1 MRVPV
6 RSVSWLILI
15 ALICLSGGCSRNP
28 NARKQKYFDSGMQ
41 YFQRGQY
48 QEAAIQFQNA
58 IQLDKSFAQAHS
70 ELAQCYL
77 RLKLWP
83 LAYKEF
89 LIDAEL
95 EPKNLQVQLDLAN
108 FLFAAGHFQ
117 DARDRAES
125 ILKDNPTEVRAQL
138 LLATSDGELGDL
150 KKAIEE
156 AKQGVQMAPDQAGPY
171 LTLGFLQEKGQDLQ
185 AAEKNLGQ
193 AVAKDP
199 RMLLARLGL
208 ASFYQR
214 QKRWTEAEAQ
224 YRGAIDVGSS
234 NPIVWT
240 SFASLYA
247 AWGKRDLAE
256 QTLQDAKKAMPNDP
270 NAYRLLGDFYVTTG
284 ETEKARSEFATLL
297 REHPGDLF
305 LKRRYIGLLIQ
316 NKQFDEAMQLNDEI
330 LKRDPKDAESLISKG
345 QVLDLKQRASEAVPI
360 LETAAKGDPEN
371 PAGHLELGVAY
382 FRTGNFAG
390 AETEWHE
397 AVKLK
402 PSFLDAWRNLSIL
415 ALRKGDVH
423 LLEDSASE
431 LLKSSGSAPQ
441 GYLLRGIARMKKGD
455 TQGAES
461 DLRKSSELD
470 PKNATTYTRLGD
482 LRLLQKRYADAGNCY
497 ELALSN
503 DPNATEA
510 LQGLLAVFLAQK
522 QPGKALRRVQAQV
535 AIVPNNSIDHVL
547 LGEALLANHQSSQA
561 QNELEKA
568 VALDKT
574 NLNAFLLLAQVL
586 EMTGQSN
593 AAASTYEDSIRENPQ
608 QVGPYISLGVFE
620 ERRGNWQKA
629 EELYRKALVIQP
641 DQPAAANN
649 LSYLLLEHGGDIN
662 YALSL
667 AQTARSAMPDSPNS
681 GDTLAWAYYK
691 IGAYDSATPL
701 LQEAIIKS
709 PQNPTYYYH
718 LGLVYWKSGKV
729 ALAKT
734 NFERSLR
741 LDPKSSRAGEIH
753 QVLAQL
759 SSAQ

>member
-1 MRVPV
+1 MC
-6 RSVSWLILI
+6 I
-15 ALICLSGGCSRNP
+15 
-28 NARKQKYFDSGMQ
+28 
-41 YFQRGQY
+41 
-48 QEAAIQFQNA
+48 
-58 IQLDKSFAQAHS
+58 
-70 ELAQCYL
+70 
-77 RLKLWP
+77 
-83 LAYKEF
+83 
-89 LIDAEL
+89 
-95 EPKNLQVQLDLAN
+95 
-108 FLFAAGHFQ
+108 
-117 DARDRAES
+117 RDR
-125 ILKDNPTEVRAQL
+125 
-138 LLATSDGELGDL
+138 
-150 KKAIEE
+150 
-156 AKQGVQMAPDQAGPY
+156 
-171 LTLGFLQEKGQDLQ
+171 
-185 AAEKNLGQ
+185 
-193 AVAKDP
+193 
-199 RMLLARLGL
+199 
-208 ASFYQR
+208 
-214 QKRWTEAEAQ
+214 
-224 YRGAIDVGSS
+224 
-234 NPIVWT
+234 
-240 SFASLYA
+240 
-247 AWGKRDLAE
+247 
-256 QTLQDAKKAMPNDP
+256 
-270 NAYRLLGDFYVTTG
+270 
-284 ETEKARSEFATLL
+284 
-297 REHPGDLF
+297 
-305 LKRRYIGLLIQ
+305 
-316 NKQFDEAMQLNDEI
+316 
-330 LKRDPKDAESLISKG
+330 
-345 QVLDLKQRASEAVPI
+345 
-360 LETAAKGDPEN
+360 
-371 PAGHLELGVAY
+371 
-382 FRTGNFAG
+382 
-390 AETEWHE
+390 
-397 AVKLK
+397 
-402 PSFLDAWRNLSIL
+402 
-415 ALRKGDVH
+415 
-423 LLEDSASE
+423 
-431 LLKSSGSAPQ
+431 
-441 GYLLRGIARMKKGD
+441 
-455 TQGAES
+455 
-461 DLRKSSELD
+461 
-470 PKNATTYTRLGD
+470 
-482 LRLLQKRYADAGNCY
+482 NCY

-586 EMTGQSN
+586 EMTAQSN

-691 IGAYDSATPL
+691 IGAFVSATPL

-741 LDPKSSRAGEIH
+741 LDPKSSRADEIH